1 LELAERVKGELTVLP
16 LYGLL
21 TVVDALAGRAELTRR
36 AEVKESSLK
45 SFIRVPSEIG
55 MVVPTCH

>member
-21 TVVDALAGRAELTRR
+21 TVVDALACKAELTRR
-36 AEVKESSLK
+36 AEVKMTSLK
-45 SFIRVPSEIG
+45 RFMG
-55 MVVPTCH
+55 TFGD